1 MFGKHQVFVQL
12 ARASN
17 DIFHDQQLAGTAA
30 RSSTSTFQNHE
41 TF

>member
-1 MFGKHQVFVQL
+1 MFDGYQVFVQL
-12 ARASN
+12 ARTLN

-30 RSSTSTFQNHE
+30 RSSTETFQNHE